1 MTQPTTQHPGTVTAN
16 VADGIGSVTFGHP
29 KGNSLP
35 GALLADLAARIT
47 ALGRDPLV
55 TVIVLRSEGSGPF
68 CAGASFGEL
77 SAIADA
83 ERGTQFFMGFANLIN
98 AMRECPKFIVAR
110 VHGKAVGGGVGMVAA
125 SDYALATT
133 AAQVKLSELAV
144 GIGPF
149 VVGPVIERKIG
160 AGHYAALGVDAIG
173 WRSAEWAHQR
183 GLYAEL
189 HGDVAALD
197 ARLAALARQL
207 AESSPEAMAAMK
219 RVFWEGTEHW
229 RELLAARARLSGGLV
244 VTEFARGVIRELAG
258 ETAIITGRPPPQPA
272 GG

>member
-1 MTQPTTQHPGTVTAN
+1 MTQPTTHDPGTVATR

-47 ALGRDPLV
+47 ALGQDPRAS
-55 TVIVLRSEGSGPF
+55 VIVLRSEGTGAF
-68 CAGASFGEL
+68 CAGASFAEL

-83 ERGTQFFMGFANLIN
+83 ETGTRFFMGFANLIN
-98 AMRECPKFIVAR
+98 AMRECPKLIVAR
-110 VHGKAVGGGVGMVAA
+110 VHGKVVGGGVGIVAA

-133 AAQVKLSELAV
+133 GAQVKLSELAV

-149 VVGPVIERKIG
+149 VVGPVIERRIG
-160 AGHYAALGVDAIG
+160 VGNYAALGLDASG

-189 HGDVAALD
+189 HENVAALD
-197 ARLAALARQL
+197 ARLPALAGQL
-207 AESSPEAMAAMK
+207 AASNPEATAAMK
-219 RVFWEGTEHW
+219 RVLWEGTEHW
-229 RELLAARARLSGGLV
+229 RELLAARARLSGTLV
-244 VTEFARGVIRELAG
+244 VSGFARQAIESLAK
-258 ETAIITGRPPPQPA
+258 
-272 GG
+272 

>member
-1 MTQPTTQHPGTVTAN
+1 MTQRTMHGPGTVATHVAN
-16 VADGIGSVTFGHP
+16 GVGSVTFGHP

-35 GALLADLAARIT
+35 GTLLAELATQIT
-47 ALGRDPLV
+47 ALGQDPLV
-55 TVIVLRSEGSGPF
+55 RVIVLQSDGTGPF
-68 CAGASFGEL
+68 CAGASFAEL
-77 SAIADA
+77 AAITDV
-83 ERGTQFFMGFANLIN
+83 ERGTGFFMGFANLIN

-110 VHGKAVGGGVGMVAA
+110 VQGKAVGGGVGMVAA

-160 AGHYAALGVDAIG
+160 AGNYAALGVDAVG

-189 HGDVAALD
+189 HSDVAALD
-197 ARLAALARQL
+197 MRLAALARQL
-207 AESSPEAMAAMK
+207 AASNPEAMAAMK
-219 RVFWEGTEHW
+219 SVLWEGTEHW
-229 RELLAARARLSGGLV
+229 RELLATRARLSGALV
-244 VTEFARGVIRELAG
+244 LSSFTRQ
-258 ETAIITGRPPPQPA
+258 AIESLSR
-272 GG
+272 

>member
-1 MTQPTTQHPGTVTAN
+1 VTQPTTQDPGNVATR

-35 GALLADLAARIT
+35 GALLAELAARIT
-47 ALGRDPLV
+47 ALGQDPRAS
-55 TVIVLRSEGSGPF
+55 VIVLRSEGTGAF
-68 CAGASFGEL
+68 CAGASFAEL

-83 ERGTQFFMGFANLIN
+83 ESGTRFFMGFANLIN
-98 AMRECPKFIVAR
+98 AMRECPKLIVAR
-110 VHGKAVGGGVGMVAA
+110 VHGKVVGGGVGMVAA

-149 VVGPVIERKIG
+149 VVGPVIERRIG
-160 AGHYAALGVDAIG
+160 VGSYAALGIDAAE

-189 HGDVAALD
+189 HEDVAALD
-197 ARLAALARQL
+197 ARVTALARQL
-207 AESSPEAMAAMK
+207 GASNPEAMAAMK
-219 RVFWEGTEHW
+219 RVLWEGTEHW
-229 RELLAARARLSGGLV
+229 RELLAARARLSGTLV
-244 VTEFARGVIRELAG
+244 VSSFAQRAIERLAK
-258 ETAIITGRPPPQPA
+258 
-272 GG
+272 

>member
-1 MTQPTTQHPGTVTAN
+1 VTRPTTHDPGTVATR

-29 KGNSLP
+29 KGNSLA

-47 ALGRDPLV
+47 ALGQDPRAS
-55 TVIVLRSEGSGPF
+55 VIVLRSEGTGAF
-68 CAGASFGEL
+68 CAGASFAEL

-83 ERGTQFFMGFANLIN
+83 ETGTRFFMGFANLIN
-98 AMRECPKFIVAR
+98 AMRECPKLIVAR
-110 VHGKAVGGGVGMVAA
+110 VHGKVVGGGVGMVAA

-149 VVGPVIERKIG
+149 VVGPVIERRIG
-160 AGHYAALGVDAIG
+160 VGNYAALGLDASG

-189 HGDVAALD
+189 HQDVAALD
-197 ARLAALARQL
+197 ARLPALARQL
-207 AESSPEAMAAMK
+207 AASNPEATAAMK
-219 RVFWEGTEHW
+219 RVLWEGTEHW
-229 RELLAARARLSGGLV
+229 RELLAARARLSGTLV
-244 VTEFARGVIRELAG
+244 VSGFARRAIESLAK
-258 ETAIITGRPPPQPA
+258 
-272 GG
+272 

>member
-1 MTQPTTQHPGTVTAN
+1 VTEPTVLDPGTVTTH
-16 VADGIGSVTFGHP
+16 VADGVATVSFGHP

-35 GALLADLAARIT
+35 GALLADLAAHIT
-47 ALGRDPLV
+47 RLGSDPRARV
-55 TVIVLRSEGSGPF
+55 VVLKSAGGGAF
-68 CAGASFGEL
+68 CGGASFAEL

-83 ERGTQFFMGFANLIN
+83 EGGTRFFMGFANLIN
-98 AMRECPKFIVAR
+98 AMRECPKLIVTR

-149 VVGPVIERKIG
+149 VVGPVIERRIG
-160 AGHYAALGVDAIG
+160 AANYAALSIDAAG
-173 WRSAEWAHQR
+173 WRSAEWGYQR

-189 HGDVAALD
+189 HQDVAALD
-197 ARLAALARQL
+197 TRLTTLASQIAA
-207 AESSPEAMAAMK
+207 SNPEATAAMK

-229 RELLAARARLSGGLV
+229 RELLKTRAGLSGTLV
-244 VTEFARGVIRELAG
+244 VTTPARE
-258 ETAIITGRPPPQPA
+258 AIQRLSRS
-272 GG
+272 